1 MLKLTYSKEN
11 INISKF
17 HSELGQLS
25 ESYSL
30 THNDIEFNLMFPDLK
45 KTETDILDENDN
57 IIGTN
62 TTYQK
67 RSYQTVTET
76 DDDGNATEKQMEV
89 WTDYTTEAEALIG
102 SIDLVIS
109 NHDPKDKEAIIESAR
124 IECNK
129 RILSGFESDCLGVV
143 KHFDC
148 DYTDQ
153 STIQGLVITAML
165 GLQGLT
171 TEKCEW
177 KASGELECYE
187 FTYEQIIHLGT
198 DMKTHIQT
206 NINQFNS
213 ERMNILNGNSN

>member
-11 INISKF
+11 INVNKL

-25 ESYSL
+25 DSYSL
-30 THNDIEFNLMFPDLK
+30 THNDVEFNLIFPDLK
-45 KTETDILDENDN
+45 KTETDILDKTDN

-67 RSYQTVTET
+67 RFYQTVMET
-76 DDDGNATEKQMEV
+76 DDDEKATEKQVEK
-89 WTDYTTEAEALIG
+89 WEDYTTEVEALISG
-102 SIDLVIS
+102 IEQVIT
-109 NHDPKDKEAIIESAR
+109 NHDPQDKEAIIETAR

-129 RILSGFESDCLGVV
+129 RILSGFDSDCLGVT

-187 FTYEQIIHLGT
+187 FTYEQIIILGT

-206 NINQFNS
+206 NINQFNT
-213 ERMNILNGNSN
+213 ERMEILNE